1 MLEPSPEIGTLL
13 RPFLSKFFCIF
24 LENKCNSCT
33 RKIVYTGRIIERR
46 GKKEM
51 RVVFERK
58 STTAT
63 GTINVM
69 SPALRGAIFENII
82 IGPTLRDLHTLEYDS

>member
-1 MLEPSPEIGTLL
+1 MLEPSREIGTLL

-24 LENKCNSCT
+24 LGNKFNSCT
-33 RKIVYTGRIIERR
+33 RKKVYTRSIVER
-46 GKKEM
+46 KKEM

-82 IGPTLRDLHTLEYDS
+82 IGPTLRDLHT

>member
-1 MLEPSPEIGTLL
+1 
-13 RPFLSKFFCIF
+13 
-24 LENKCNSCT
+24 
-33 RKIVYTGRIIERR
+33 
-46 GKKEM
+46 M

-82 IGPTLRDLHTLEYDS
+82 IGPTLRDLHTWIWLIEVVKLHTSWIIAKKNFLLYQKL

>member
-1 MLEPSPEIGTLL
+1 
-13 RPFLSKFFCIF
+13 
-24 LENKCNSCT
+24 
-33 RKIVYTGRIIERR
+33 
-46 GKKEM
+46 M

-82 IGPTLRDLHTLEYDS
+82 IGTTLRDLHTWIWLIEEVKFHTS

>member
-1 MLEPSPEIGTLL
+1 
-13 RPFLSKFFCIF
+13 
-24 LENKCNSCT
+24 
-33 RKIVYTGRIIERR
+33 
-46 GKKEM
+46 M

-82 IGPTLRDLHTLEYDS
+82 ISPTMRQTSTLEYEYDSYQEYVVKLHTSRKIAFQNL